1 MTVQSIAH
9 SYWRLIKAG
18 RKTFDSLSEEA
29 KGKYPAMKDQVR
41 YLAKCDVRDGVITVE
56 EYENYTGEE
65 YVALEDS
72 VEAE

>member
-1 MTVQSIAH
+1 MKIQSIAH

-18 RKTFDSLSEEA
+18 RRTFDSLSDEA
-29 KGKYPAMKDQVR
+29 KNGYPAMKEQVR

-65 YVALEDS
+65 YVALED
-72 VEAE
+72 AE